1 MKPIIVN
8 ATLVSIGGGT
18 DTPFVRMTFD
28 IKKEEL
34 TGLDFSRPEFVL
46 EITPTE
52 DLYK

>member
-8 ATLVSIGGGT
+8 ATLVFTGGGT